1 MRLRKSQF
9 QLHSSKKRT
18 KKKKYYRHTNN
29 TEQQGK
35 RYTRLHESKKG
46 SYSSSSFKL
55 SNKDIV
61 EGEDDRI
68 TILYPR

>member
-1 MRLRKSQF
+1 MWLCKSQSKLGF
-9 QLHSSKKRT
+9 SKK

-29 TEQQGK
+29 TKQQRK

-46 SYSSSSFKL
+46 SYSSFSFNL

-61 EGEDDRI
+61 EAEAGRI
-68 TILYPR
+68 TTLYQR